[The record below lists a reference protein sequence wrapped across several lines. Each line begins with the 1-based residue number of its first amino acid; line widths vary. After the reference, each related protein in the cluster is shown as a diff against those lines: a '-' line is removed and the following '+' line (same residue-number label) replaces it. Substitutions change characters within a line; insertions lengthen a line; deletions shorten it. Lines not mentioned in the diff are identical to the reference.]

1 MEGRADVVA
10 YLLSTPLAAEHLTAA
25 NRNGCTP
32 CYVAAR
38 RGHAAVVDL
47 LAKRAVSLST
57 PTDDGD
63 TPAWIARRPR
73 AVRPRPPAATRGRRR
88 CYQGHVGV
96 ARLLR
101 RHGCSLE
108 HANRN
113 GATPLYAAA
122 QQDQADVVAFLLES
136 GVAVDA
142 AMADGR
148 GPRATRPPARD
159 VPPTLRNRLMFGRIE
174 GSRRVLEAEP
184 NARAST
190 PSTTLASRSRRRF
203 ESRAG
208 WGPAHIAAMNGHARV
223 VALLVAHGADVHR
236 EARDGSTPANL
247 AAAERHDAVV
257 ALCAGAAPPAA
268 RGVDYADI

>member
-73 AVRPRPPAATRGRRR
+73 AVRPRPPAATKGPRR

-148 GPRATRPPARD
+148 GPRANRPPARD
-159 VPPTLRNRLMFGRIE
+159 VPPGLRRSRFGSCLDGSRALVACSKQSRTRARRTLRR
-174 GSRRVLEAEP
+174 
-184 NARAST
+184 
-190 PSTTLASRSRRRF
+190 RSRRGRV
-203 ESRAG
+203 EDSGRAQ
-208 WGPAHIAAMNGHARV
+208 
-223 VALLVAHGADVHR
+223 
-236 EARDGSTPANL
+236 
-247 AAAERHDAVV
+247 
-257 ALCAGAAPPAA
+257 AGAP
-268 RGVDYADI
+268 RTSRR